1 MKSIIKIFKYDLKKI
16 SKSIVVFI
24 VIIGISIL
32 PALYAWFNIA
42 ANWDPYS
49 NTGDIPFAVCS
60 KDKGYSYKNISINA
74 GNKIT
79 DKLKQND
86 NMGWTFVS
94 EDEALKGV
102 ENGDYYAAVIIP
114 ENFSENL
121 CSLATGK
128 FNQAEI
134 KYYVNEK
141 KNAIAP
147 KITDKGSSSIEEQV
161 KSTFVETI
169 TTVIATALNITSSEL
184 SGNKTELADKI
195 TSSLDD
201 IKDEINTF
209 QSGIS
214 VFNSTLDTVK
224 NLLKTNQNALP
235 KISETLSKSG
245 VITSSVKDAIDSTR
259 SASSKLTDS
268 LSDILSSTK
277 SMEENISSQVKAA
290 FDSIETDS
298 AAAAEKLVSVT
309 EINNKIIEINN
320 KIISTLED
328 FGKTFNIDTTDIVSK
343 FKRAN
348 EKQQD
353 TINKIKSAA
362 DTIKKTGKLP
372 TSVQQEILS
381 LINDANS
388 EISSLESAFSAVKS
402 KLNKTVD
409 SVYSTLEDASGLLA
423 IINGDIPDIDKTL
436 DSAGDS
442 LDEMKKTFNG
452 VSKLMDNSIKKIDS
466 LKTKVQD
473 LKDNNTIENFVSTI
487 IERPNDLGKF
497 VSSPVSINTD
507 KVYPVENYGSGM
519 TPFYTTLAFWVGGI
533 VLVAVMKSDLS
544 SKDLRN
550 VGKAGPAQQFFG
562 RYILFFLIGQIQAL
576 ITALG
581 DIFFLNVQ
589 CENPGLFILA
599 SLISSFVYTL
609 IIYSLTIT
617 FSVIGKA
624 LAVIILV
631 IQIAGSGGTFP
642 VEVLP
647 QAFRNISPYLPFRY
661 GINALRECV
670 AGVDYGAFRTNIMYM
685 LAFVPFALV
694 MGLLLRKPCIK
705 VMHFFNRRVEES
717 DIIL

>member
-121 CSLATGK
+121 CSLVTGK

-309 EINNKIIEINN
+309 EINNKIIGINN

-328 FGKTFNIDTTDIVSK
+328 FGKTFSIDTTEIVSK

-533 VLVAVMKSDLS
+533 ILVAVMKSDLS

-670 AGVDYGAFRTNIMYM
+670 AGVDYGAFWTNIMYM

-705 VMHFFNRRVEES
+705 VICFFNRRVEES